1 MNLSPLNTLIRQA
14 RARVTSYVEGGR
26 DKEIGAMQFAVQFR
40 TLNFNLGRGAGH
52 SSYVREDF
60 ADGEDIAIVH
70 RVTRDAWG
78 RREGVV
84 TTIEEAIKFMRGKP
98 GFRDIWIDEPTNC
111 LKTQKDVDHFSELIR
126 MWAGQSKYKDGLIIM
141 LGSHHA

>member
-14 RARVTSYVEGGR
+14 RARVTSYVEGGK
-26 DKEIGAMQFAVQFR
+26 DKEIGAMRFAVQFR

-52 SSYVREDF
+52 TSYIREDF
-60 ADGEDIAIVH
+60 AEGEDIAIVH
-70 RVTRDAWG
+70 RTTRDDWG
-78 RREGVV
+78 RPDGVV
-84 TTIEEAIKFMRGKP
+84 TTVEEAIRFMRGKP

-111 LKTQKDVDHFSELIR
+111 LKTQKDVDCFAELIR
-126 MWAGQSKYKDGLIIM
+126 MWAGQTKYKDGLIII

>member
-14 RARVTSYVEGGR
+14 RARVISYVEGGI
-26 DKEIGAMQFAVQFR
+26 DKEIGATRFAVLYR

-52 SSYVREDF
+52 TSYLREDF

-70 RVTRDAWG
+70 RVTRDDWG

-111 LKTQKDVDHFSELIR
+111 LKTQKDVDYFAELIR
-126 MWAGQSKYKDGLIIM
+126 MWAGQTKYKDGLIIM
-141 LGSHHA
+141 LGSHRA

>member
-70 RVTRDAWG
+70 RVTRDA
-78 RREGVV
+78 
-84 TTIEEAIKFMRGKP
+84 
-98 GFRDIWIDEPTNC
+98 
-111 LKTQKDVDHFSELIR
+111 
-126 MWAGQSKYKDGLIIM
+126 
-141 LGSHHA
+141 